1 MFTLEAVTCL
11 FSLEIYTKLQ
21 YKKYANMMMNV
32 YQSLGIL
39 KSGNTDENDFTYA
52 EISVKILSMCLVVL
66 NSYDVSEM

>member
-1 MFTLEAVTCL
+1 MEAVTCL

-39 KSGNTDENDFTYA
+39 KSGNTDENDFTYT